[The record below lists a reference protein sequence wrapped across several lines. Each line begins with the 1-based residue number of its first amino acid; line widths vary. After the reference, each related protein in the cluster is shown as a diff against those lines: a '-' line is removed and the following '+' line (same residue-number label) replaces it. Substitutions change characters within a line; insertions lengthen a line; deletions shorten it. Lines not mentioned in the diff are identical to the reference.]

1 MSVSTM
7 SLIGLVREAA
17 KKAIALATSPGTHLG
32 AVGGRFSERVT
43 VSGEQRVLP
52 SFLDP
57 SAEPAGRGN
66 LSVLTRQAEFFLA
79 NGSDSELYEV
89 AHGIGVRLDEYRIV
103 S

>member
-1 MSVSTM
+1 M

-43 VSGEQRVLP
+43 VNGEQRVLP

-89 AHGIGVRLDEYRIV
+89 AHGDWR
-103 S
+103 SS

>member
-32 AVGGRFSERVT
+32 AVGGRFS

>member
-1 MSVSTM
+1 MCGRVKVLPAELDSERMSVSIM

-43 VSGEQRVLP
+43 GSGEQRVLP

-66 LSVLTRQAEFFLA
+66 L
-79 NGSDSELYEV
+79 
-89 AHGIGVRLDEYRIV
+89 
-103 S
+103 